1 MKGNV
6 YVNKQRTPKNISSS
20 QKGTSTI
27 YLTVVKES
35 IENEKKSTFLKLP
48 LNSNLFQK
56 SGLLKKY
63 IFKMGPTRTIHS

>member
-35 IENEKKSTFLKLP
+35 IENEIKEYILKITSQFKLISKKWIV
-48 LNSNLFQK
+48 
-56 SGLLKKY
+56 KKIY
-63 IFKMGPTRTIHS
+63 F